1 MMGGMGLE
9 LAYLGFFVL
18 CIWAAAYLASGF
30 GLVYAYKW
38 RRTKLYKS
46 LIIGVLSLCVFVPT
60 SIFLIKRIWPA
71 HINLTVDGE
80 TTIDSMLSLEKAHC
94 FKVTGFDNEYYC
106 DGIIFYLTVRLPD
119 KTEFRAKAKN
129 IGVSTY
135 PNSRKVKSIDGFI
148 EQKIT
153 KEELAEYGKRKEEPK
168 PGDFTES
175 MMPQKI
181 SDDILAW
188 MSPSIKLGRRH
199 TACISKP
206 DYRLC
211 MTATDNDSRTYDFQF
226 EISKD

>member
-30 GLVYAYKW
+30 GLVYAYKR
-38 RRTKLYKS
+38 RRTNFDKS
-46 LIIGVLSLCVFVPT
+46 LIIGFLSLCIFVPT

-135 PNSRKVKSIDGFI
+135 PNSRKVRSIDGSIKQGFS
-148 EQKIT
+148 
-153 KEELAEYGKRKEEPK
+153 KEELTDYLKRKKEQK
-168 PGDFTES
+168 SDGFTES
-175 MMPQKI
+175 VIPQKI
-181 SDDILAW
+181 SDEIMAW
-188 MSPSIKLGRRH
+188 LTPSEQFGLSETGCFNRPEYQFCLKANGGNSGDYTLQFWV
-199 TACISKP
+199 SKH
-206 DYRLC
+206 
-211 MTATDNDSRTYDFQF
+211 
-226 EISKD
+226 